1 MPENREYISEDEIDL
16 RELLKTLWSYKK
28 FIIILT
34 SLTTIFSI
42 VYVMLL
48 NPKPIYKGSLL
59 IKIGEIKTQ
68 SSLELIDN
76 PYNLKYL
83 IESEYNIEQ
92 TPKKKTET
100 GIEVSIPRS
109 ANSLI
114 VINAKYYSKTDIKDK
129 IENIYNDLVK
139 NQKEKLKMYSE
150 FISTKKIGSIKIE
163 EDSINKPNKKL
174 IVLVTFLFGFIFSI
188 ILVFFLK
195 FIKDMKKKKNFN

>member
-1 MPENREYISEDEIDL
+1 MQQNKEYISEDEIDL
-16 RELLKTLWSYKK
+16 KELFKTIWLYKK
-28 FIIILT
+28 FIIIFT
-34 SLTTIFSI
+34 SLITIFSI
-42 VYVMLL
+42 VYVMSL

-92 TPKKKTET
+92 TPKKETET

-109 ANSLI
+109 TNSLI

-163 EDSINKPNKKL
+163 DDSINKPNKKL

-195 FIKDMKKKKNFN
+195 FIKDMKNKKNFD

>member
-1 MPENREYISEDEIDL
+1 MQQNREFILEDEIDL
-16 RELLKTLWSYKK
+16 KELFKTLWSYKK
-28 FIIILT
+28 FIILFT
-34 SLTTIFSI
+34 SLITVFSI
-42 VYVMLL
+42 VYVMTL
-48 NPKPIYKGSLL
+48 NPKAIYKGSLL

-83 IESEYNIEQ
+83 IESEYNIEK

-109 ANSLI
+109 TNSLI

-139 NQKEKLKMYSE
+139 NQKEKLKMYDE
-150 FISTKKIGSIKIE
+150 FIPSKKIGNIKIE
-163 EDSINKPNKKL
+163 DDSINKPKKKL
-174 IVLVTFLFGFIFSI
+174 IVLVVFLFGFISSI
-188 ILVFFLK
+188 ILVFFLE
-195 FIKDMKKKKNFN
+195 FIKGMEKKKNFN